1 MKIFLLIHGQ
11 DTDSACDTKVKPFA
25 GRQAAWDAM
34 RREWNE
40 AVTAWGYASKEHGDG
55 DECECECRQDAAV
68 IRDGGEVEYWRIEE
82 QELAV
87 PVSVAVEVSGGLVQ
101 AVYARGGDVDA
112 DVFDL
117 DAPDFPDEG
126 EQAESKT
133 RKKQLEELIGAP
145 GWEQVW

>member
-25 GRQAAWDAM
+25 GQQAAWDAM
-34 RREWNE
+34 RKEWNE

-55 DECECECRQDAAV
+55 DECECRRDAAV
-68 IRDGGEVEYWRIEE
+68 IRDGGEVEHWRIEE

-101 AVYARGGDVDA
+101 AVYARGGDVGA

-117 DAPDFPDEG
+117 DAPDSLDE
-126 EQAESKT
+126 AES
-133 RKKQLEELIGAP
+133 RKEQLSRLIGDP
-145 GWEQVW
+145 GWKQVW

>member
-11 DTDSACDTKVKPFA
+11 DIDSTCDTGAKLFA
-25 GRQAAWDAM
+25 VRQAAWDAM

-40 AVTAWGYASKEHGDG
+40 AVTAWDYASKEHGDE
-55 DECECECRQDAAV
+55 DECSCREDAAV
-68 IRDGGEVEYWRIEE
+68 IRDGGDVEYWRIEE

-87 PVSVAVEVSGGLVQ
+87 PVSVAVEMAGGLVQ

-117 DAPDFPDEG
+117 DEPDFPDEG

-145 GWEQVW
+145 GWKQVW

>member
-1 MKIFLLIHGQ
+1 
-11 DTDSACDTKVKPFA
+11 
-25 GRQAAWDAM
+25 
-34 RREWNE
+34 
-40 AVTAWGYASKEHGDG
+40 
-55 DECECECRQDAAV
+55 
-68 IRDGGEVEYWRIEE
+68 VEYWRIEE

-117 DAPDFPDEG
+117 DVHDFPDEG

-133 RKKQLEELIGAP
+133 RKKQLEELIGTP
-145 GWEQVW
+145 GWKQVW

>member
-11 DTDSACDTKVKPFA
+11 DTDAACDTDVEPFA
-25 GRQAAWDAM
+25 AWQAAWDAM

-55 DECECECRQDAAV
+55 DECECRQDAAV
-68 IRDGGEVEYWRIEE
+68 IRTGGNVEYWRIEE

-101 AVYARGGDVDA
+101 AVYARGGDVGA

-117 DAPDFPDEG
+117 DEPDFPGEG
-126 EQAESKT
+126 EQEEVES
-133 RKKQLEELIGAP
+133 RKKQLDELISDS
-145 GWEQVW
+145 GWKQVW

>member
-25 GRQAAWDAM
+25 GQQAAWDAM
-34 RREWNE
+34 RKEWNE
-40 AVTAWGYASKEHGDG
+40 AVTAWGYASKEHGDE
-55 DECECECRQDAAV
+55 DECECRQDAAV
-68 IRDGGEVEYWRIEE
+68 IRAGGDVEHWRIEE

-101 AVYARGGDVDA
+101 AVYARGGDVGA

-117 DAPDFPDEG
+117 DAPDFPGEG
-126 EQAESKT
+126 EQEEVES
-133 RKKQLEELIGAP
+133 RKKQLAELIGSP
-145 GWEQVW
+145 GWKRVW